1 VKNLSG
7 LVEQATAG
15 DTRAFCALV
24 RRFQDFAVAYA
35 RALLPVRE
43 EAEAAAG
50 DAFLAAW
57 KTLHELKEP
66 LAFPSWLRALVY
78 TQCQRRTRRTVP
90 RTESKS
96 RTPLEAM
103 LETERRN
110 LVWGAVDGLPPNQ
123 REALITFYMGGH
135 DLTATGKFLSVPAKT
150 VKSRLDQAHA
160 ALPVP
165 LLELV
170 KNTLHD
176 ERPSRMTDFEN
187 RVTRLLQA
195 ATGGDSASA

>member
-1 VKNLSG
+1 MKNLPS
-7 LVEQATAG
+7 LVEQASAG
-15 DTRAFCALV
+15 DARAFPALV
-24 RRFQDFAVAYA
+24 HRFQDFSVAYA
-35 RALLPVRE
+35 RAILPVRE
-43 EAEAAAG
+43 EAEDAAG
-50 DAFLAAW
+50 YAFLSAW
-57 KTLHELKEP
+57 KTLAELKEP
-66 LAFPSWLRALVY
+66 IAFPSWLRALVY
-78 TQCQRRTRRTVP
+78 TQCQRRRRRTAP

-96 RTPLEAM
+96 RTPVEAM

-110 LVWGAVDGLPPNQ
+110 HVWGAVEALPPNQ

-176 ERPSRMTDFEN
+176 ERPSRTTDFEN
-187 RVTRLLQA
+187 CVARLLQA